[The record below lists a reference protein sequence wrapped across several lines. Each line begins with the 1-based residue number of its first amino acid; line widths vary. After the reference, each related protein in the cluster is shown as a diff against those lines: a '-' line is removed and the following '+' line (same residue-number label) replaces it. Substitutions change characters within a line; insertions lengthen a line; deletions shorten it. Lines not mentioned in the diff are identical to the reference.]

1 MHLSY
6 VYSTIKQLIM
16 ENQTKEIIIFDG
28 ECNLCNGVVGW
39 LLKFAPEDLFQFVA
53 FQSSY
58 GQQLLQEYGFP
69 TERLDTVILIDETG
83 VKTHS
88 DGFLKIISKIPKWKR
103 VAALLAFIPRMIR
116 DFIYKTASKNRVKW
130 FGQSNSCTI
139 DFR

>member
-1 MHLSY
+1 MKRE
-6 VYSTIKQLIM
+6 I
-16 ENQTKEIIIFDG
+16 TKDIIIFDG

-39 LLKFAPEDLFQFVA
+39 LLKFAPKDLFQFVA
-53 FQSSY
+53 FQSKY
-58 GQQLLQEYGFP
+58 GQQLLDKHGFP
-69 TERLDTVILIDETG
+69 TERLDTVILIDDNG

-88 DGFLKIISKIPKWKR
+88 DGFLRIVSKIPKWKR

-130 FGQSNSCTI
+130 FGQSKSCTI